1 MSNRNKCF
9 IKVAMCISLLLFL
22 VSGCKNQSKDLANK
36 DVQTQQDMSSS
47 AGFIDTNKKDD
58 IQNNIISG
66 ENEAKS
72 GNSKI
77 SNTIEGDKTE
87 NKLSK
92 TKKSLISNFIG
103 KKEEVTN
110 NNSGDNRKKSTERF
124 WENIDGYTETKDNQ
138 NNDSKSKNIAIPDT
152 IEIPNIK

>member
-1 MSNRNKCF
+1 
-9 IKVAMCISLLLFL
+9 
-22 VSGCKNQSKDLANK
+22 
-36 DVQTQQDMSSS
+36 MSSNT
-47 AGFIDTNKKDD
+47 GFIDTNKKDD

-66 ENEAKS
+66 EKKAKS

-77 SNTIEGDKTE
+77 SNTIEGNKTE

-110 NNSGDNRKKSTERF
+110 NNSVDNRKKSTERF
-124 WENIDGYTETKDNQ
+124 WENIDGYTATNDNQ
-138 NNDSKSKNIAIPDT
+138 NNDSKSRNVTIPDT
-152 IEIPNIK
+152 IEIPNTK

>member
-1 MSNRNKCF
+1 MSNRNKYF

-22 VSGCKNQSKDLANK
+22 VSACKNQSKDLDNK
-36 DVQTQQDMSSS
+36 DVQTQQDMSSNT
-47 AGFIDTNKKDD
+47 GFIDTNKKDD

-66 ENEAKS
+66 EKKAKS

-77 SNTIEGDKTE
+77 SNTIEGNKTE

-110 NNSGDNRKKSTERF
+110 NNSVDNRKKSTERF
-124 WENIDGYTETKDNQ
+124 WENIDGYTATNDNQ
-138 NNDSKSKNIAIPDT
+138 NNDSKSRNVTIPDT
-152 IEIPNIK
+152 IEIPNTK

>member
-47 AGFIDTNKKDD
+47 AGFIDTNKKENK
-58 IQNNIISG
+58 QNNIISG
-66 ENEAKS
+66 EKVNETE
-72 GNSKI
+72 NQKI
-77 SNTIEGDKTE
+77 SNTIKGDKTE

-103 KKEEVTN
+103 KKDEVIN
-110 NNSGDNRKKSTERF
+110 NNSVDNRKKSTENF
-124 WENIDGYTETKDNQ
+124 WENVDGYTAT
-138 NNDSKSKNIAIPDT
+138 NNNESKSKTITIPDT
-152 IEIPNIK
+152 IEIPNTK